1 MPNRGNERVVYFNGD
16 FVPEREAL
24 IPFRDRSFRLG
35 DGVFDM
41 TRTFDGRIFRLGEHI
56 ERFYAS
62 LRYVRI
68 DPGMAAPEMM
78 QITEEVLER
87 NRHLIGPGEDYWVA
101 QRISRGVDAVGD
113 EGWGEFEGPN
123 VIIDC
128 TPLPLEARA
137 SLFRDG
143 IEVIVPSVR
152 RVPPSSL
159 TPRAKT
165 HNYLNLIMGDLEVKA
180 QNESA
185 WAILLDEAGN
195 LSEGMGSNIFLVKN
209 DRLTTPRDRFV
220 LPGISRATVIELA
233 QARGFEL
240 EERDIDLYD
249 AYTADEVFLSST
261 SLCICPVQ
269 SVNGA
274 RIGADVLPGP
284 VTQSLI
290 EAYIE
295 LVGCDFVQQYL
306 NKLN

>member
-1 MPNRGNERVVYFNGD
+1 MPDRGNERVVYFNGD

-68 DPGMAAPEMM
+68 DPGMAAQEMI
-78 QITEEVLER
+78 QINEEVLER

-137 SLFRDG
+137 SLFRDEKEHLLHRTE
-143 IEVIVPSVR
+143 EVEGQV
-152 RVPPSSL
+152 SSIAQSRCGEKSRSPGA
-159 TPRAKT
+159 TCAPANRT
-165 HNYLNLIMGDLEVKA
+165 RGDGDLPGTKSAFQGKA
-180 QNESA
+180 
-185 WAILLDEAGN
+185 L
-195 LSEGMGSNIFLVKN
+195 
-209 DRLTTPRDRFV
+209 R
-220 LPGISRATVIELA
+220 
-233 QARGFEL
+233 
-240 EERDIDLYD
+240 
-249 AYTADEVFLSST
+249 
-261 SLCICPVQ
+261 
-269 SVNGA
+269 
-274 RIGADVLPGP
+274 
-284 VTQSLI
+284 
-290 EAYIE
+290 
-295 LVGCDFVQQYL
+295 
-306 NKLN
+306 